1 MIKHI
6 VFFKL
11 AEMAE
16 GKTKAE
22 NAMYIKQELEKL
34 QLTIPQI
41 LKIEVGINTPEAPD
55 GNYDIALY
63 SEFENMTQLEEYQ
76 VHPDHKRIAAYI
88 GKVRTERACVDYVM

>member
-22 NAMYIKQELEKL
+22 NALYIKQELEKL

-41 LKIEVGINTPEAPD
+41 LKIEVGINTPEAQD
-55 GNYDIALY
+55 GNYYIAFY

>member
-1 MIKHI
+1 
-6 VFFKL
+6 
-11 AEMAE
+11 MAE

-22 NAMYIKQELEKL
+22 NALYIKQELENLKL
-34 QLTIPQI
+34 SIPQI
-41 LKIEVGINTPEAPD
+41 LKIEVGINTPEAQD